1 MSRPAFAKEFDHDGS
16 REYCSM
22 SGFVDL
28 LGIAAL
34 AFVPGSGPG
43 LEASQA
49 ADDRFNTN
57 VFTSG
62 VGGYHTYRIPSL
74 LVTPRGTLLAF
85 CEGRKTGPADG
96 GDIDLLLRRSDD
108 SGRTWGPLTLVR
120 DEGGTRPVTIGNPCP
135 VVDATTGTVWL
146 TFCRNN
152 DDVLVASSRDDG
164 RTWDAPR
171 TITGS
176 VKRPGWTWYATGP
189 GVGIQLLRGPHAG
202 RLVIPCDHREAVDGR
217 SVTFSHVFFSDDHG
231 KTWSLGGTVDRHT
244 NECQVVE
251 LADGALLINM
261 RNYWGREGGRPDRG
275 GRRAVA
281 RSRDGGAS
289 WSPLEFDAT
298 LIEPVCQA
306 SLIAMPR
313 PGRPAEVLL
322 VASLIAMPR
331 PGRPAEMLLVF
342 SNPASTTARRA
353 LTVRVSGDGGKTWPV
368 NIPVEAESAAYSC
381 LAPLTGG
388 RVGLLYERRQSA
400 HITFT
405 VFPVAW
411 PGEPRD
417 GLPSLPFLRPERMTG
432 GTSDGQARSW

>member
-1 MSRPAFAKEFDHDGS
+1 MQRAVAL
-16 REYCSM
+16 
-22 SGFVDL
+22 VA
-28 LGIAAL
+28 IAAL
-34 AFVPGSGPG
+34 AFVVGSGPG
-43 LEASQA
+43 PESSRA
-49 ADDRFNTN
+49 ADDRFTTD

-96 GDIDLLLRRSDD
+96 GDIDLLVRRSDD
-108 SGRTWGPLTLVR
+108 GGRTWGPTTLVHE
-120 DEGGTRPVTIGNPCP
+120 EGGTQPVTIGNPCP

-146 TFCRNN
+146 TFCRDN
-152 DDVLVASSRDDG
+152 DDVLVTSSRDDG
-164 RTWDAPR
+164 RTWAPPR
-171 TITGS
+171 AITAS

-189 GVGIQLLRGPHAG
+189 GVGIQLVRGPHAG
-202 RLVIPCDHREAVDGR
+202 RLVIPCDHREGVDGKPL
-217 SVTFSHVFFSDDHG
+217 TFSHVFFSDDHG

-261 RNYWGREGGRPDRG
+261 RNYWGRDGGQPDRG

-281 RSRDGGAS
+281 RSRDGGAT

-322 VASLIAMPR
+322 A
-331 PGRPAEMLLVF
+331 F

-353 LTVRVSGDGGKTWPV
+353 LTVRVSGDEGKTWPV
-368 NIPVEAESAAYSC
+368 TIPVESGPAAYSC
-381 LAPLTGG
+381 LAPLPGG
-388 RVGLLYERRQSA
+388 RVGLLYERGKSA
-400 HITFT
+400 HITFK
-405 VFPVAW
+405 VLPVAW
-411 PGEPRD
+411 PGEIRD
-417 GLPSLPFLRPERMTG
+417 DPPAGRGP
-432 GTSDGQARSW
+432 